1 MVKLPKGARPVNVSL
16 SPKAQVAWRMFGK
29 FVQARRREDPELED
43 NLLKAHIK
51 LRPEEYLALAWMNTT
66 FAAVGAVIAA
76 FVASLFLFIL
86 RIDITTLLIIFGLV
100 AALPIFFS
108 YMYSF
113 GLPVGYHGSPA
124 GHAKKRGH
132 KIDKKIS
139 GAMSF
144 ISAMSSANVPVD
156 VIFKELSKQTVYGE
170 VAREAEWI
178 TRDTELLGLDIL
190 SALRKGAQ
198 RSPSSKFQ
206 DFLQGVVTTSTSG
219 GQLKPY
225 FLVKAEQF
233 EKEDRLGMRQ
243 RMETLGML
251 AESFVTVVVAFPLF
265 LVVIMAIMA
274 LISKTGSGF
283 VLARKQREI
292 KLIERRLPDFLRD
305 VAEAGRF
312 GMTLAEAIV
321 VSSGGRYGKL
331 TPEIKKMAAQISWG
345 VPATEALRLFSE
357 RVKTPM
363 VQRVIAIIVKSSDA
377 GGDVADVLTMVS
389 HDTKEHQLTE
399 DERRIAMSTYIAVIY
414 ISFMVFLVTI
424 WILNVTFL
432 PKMLEASGAL
442 ETGAGGALAGASPL
456 ANNLPE
462 VVYNV
467 KIAFFI
473 AVIVHGLGDGILAG
487 VLDTGKIANGL
498 RHSFILLVI
507 CVLAFLII

>member
-1 MVKLPKGARPVNVSL
+1 MGSSAFEKLETRGTLTKTKRFRPGDEAEKGAHMVKLPKGARPVNVSL
-16 SPKAQVAWRMFGK
+16 PAKAQVAWRMFGK

-66 FAAVGAVIAA
+66 FAAIGAVIAA

-108 YMYSF
+108 YMYFF
-113 GLPVGYHGSPA
+113 GLPVGYHGKPA
-124 GHAKKRGH
+124 GIAKKRGH
-132 KIDKKIS
+132 KIEKKIS

-190 SALRKGAQ
+190 TALRKAAQ

-219 GQLKPY
+219 GMLKPY

-233 EKEDRLGMRQ
+233 EKEDRLEMRKK
-243 RMETLGML
+243 METLGML

-283 VLARKQREI
+283 VIML
-292 KLIERRLPDFLRD
+292 LYVV
-305 VAEAGRF
+305 VALMIPMSQF
-312 GMTLAEAIV
+312 GFI
-321 VSSGGRYGKL
+321 
-331 TPEIKKMAAQISWG
+331 
-345 VPATEALRLFSE
+345 F
-357 RVKTPM
+357 
-363 VQRVIAIIVKSSDA
+363 VIWNMEQE
-377 GGDVADVLTMVS
+377 G
-389 HDTKEHQLTE
+389 
-399 DERRIAMSTYIAVIY
+399 
-414 ISFMVFLVTI
+414 
-424 WILNVTFL
+424 
-432 PKMLEASGAL
+432 
-442 ETGAGGALAGASPL
+442 
-456 ANNLPE
+456 
-462 VVYNV
+462 
-467 KIAFFI
+467 
-473 AVIVHGLGDGILAG
+473 
-487 VLDTGKIANGL
+487 
-498 RHSFILLVI
+498 
-507 CVLAFLII
+507 